1 MKRRWNLSLWVGFL
15 IVLATPFAYLF
26 AFIPIPAIRDFPW
39 PTLVMFGAGLG
50 VTALGLVRAYREPE
64 RYRGKIAG
72 PILAVLGLALTTLF
86 VVDIFF
92 LTKQLPASSGA
103 PKVGQQAPDFTLPD
117 QDGKPVTMSQLL
129 APGAGGA
136 ENAAGVVLV
145 FYRGYW

>member
-1 MKRRWNLSLWVGFL
+1 MKRRWNLSLWVGFV

-26 AFIPIPAIRDFPW
+26 AFIPFPAIRDFPW

-50 VTALGLVRAYREPE
+50 VTAFGLMRAYRQPE

-92 LTKQLPASSGA
+92 LTKELPASSGA
-103 PKVGQQAPDFTLPD
+103 PRVGQQAPDFTLPD
-117 QDGKPVTMSQLL
+117 QDGNPVTLSQLL

-136 ENAAGVVLV
+136 GKAGGVVLV